1 MESRTGS
8 RRLGGLTVLGALL
21 VILGIGAYLARQA
34 GIDAIQTV
42 TDAGWPLFVIVP
54 GVALLVAS
62 FFQRRPQGLGLA
74 IPGAIVT
81 SVGVL
86 LFYQQAT
93 GHWES
98 WAYAWALVGPGAAG
112 LAMIGYGLVVRDP
125 QVIRPGLALSVISAV
140 VFITGYWYFE
150 TIFDTG
156 RVPVDL
162 GASWPLALIALGAI
176 ALVIGLFS
184 RGPVTAQ
191 PSTTHESG
199 GIR

>member
-1 MESRTGS
+1 MEARIGTP
-8 RRLGGLTVLGALL
+8 RLAGLTLLGALL
-21 VILGIGAYLARQA
+21 VIVGIGAFLARQA

-42 TDAGWPLFVIVP
+42 TDAGWPFFVIIP
-54 GVALLVAS
+54 GVLLLVAS
-62 FFQRRPQGLGLA
+62 LFQRRPQGLGLA

-112 LAMIGYGLVVRDP
+112 LAMIGYGLFAGDP
-125 QVIRPGLALSVISAV
+125 RVIRPGLALSAISAV
-140 VFITGYWYFE
+140 LFIAGYWYFE

-162 GASWPLALIALGAI
+162 GASWPLALVALGVI

-184 RGPVTAQ
+184 RGPVTGQ

-199 GIR
+199 GFR